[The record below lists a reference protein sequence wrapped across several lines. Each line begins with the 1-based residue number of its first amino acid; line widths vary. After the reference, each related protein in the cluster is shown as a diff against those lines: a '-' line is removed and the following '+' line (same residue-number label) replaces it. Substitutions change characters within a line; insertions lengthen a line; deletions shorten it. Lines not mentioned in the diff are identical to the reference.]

1 MNRRSI
7 ILAAVGGLAL
17 AAGAGLSL
25 IKGGNQTPAPAVS
38 DKGAL
43 RAHASAIAVPNFAFE
58 NGEGQQ
64 RTVADFR
71 GRFVL
76 LNAWATWC
84 TPCREEMPSLDRLEA
99 KLGGPDFH
107 VLALS
112 VDTGGAE
119 TVRKFYAE
127 LGLRTLGIYV
137 DRTLKANS
145 ALRILG
151 LPSTV
156 LLNREGREIAR
167 YVGAAEWDTEKMI
180 ESIRA
185 LMRQGTP

>member
-1 MNRRSI
+1 MKRRSFV
-7 ILAAVGGLAL
+7 LAAVGGTAL

-25 IKGGNQTPAPAVS
+25 IESESRTSASAISEKGT
-38 DKGAL
+38 L
-43 RAHASAIAVPNFAFE
+43 RAHASAIAVPNFPFE
-58 NGEGQQ
+58 NADGVR
-64 RTVADFR
+64 RTLADFH

-112 VDTGGAE
+112 VDTGGAD

-137 DRTLKANS
+137 DRTLKVNS
-145 ALRILG
+145 ALRIQG

-156 LLNREGREIAR
+156 LLDRNGREIAR
-167 YVGAAEWDTEKMI
+167 HVGAAEWDTVKMI
-180 ESIRA
+180 DSIKT